1 MIKRLTSLQNE
12 TVKKAA
18 SLQQKKYRLREGLF
32 LVEGVRAVREV
43 RSSSW
48 TVTAYFFTDLPEDFQ
63 KEAQGS
69 DIPYYEVT
77 GDIMKKLTATE
88 EPQSL
93 AALVRLKERSL
104 ETVHPERGLILVL
117 DEIHDPGNVGTMIR
131 TARAMNAQ
139 GVILLSGS
147 ADLYNPRWCVQ
158 PWETSSISR
167 SLRESRKT
175 PL

>member
-77 GDIMKKLTATE
+77 GDIMKKT
-88 EPQSL
+88 
-93 AALVRLKERSL
+93 
-104 ETVHPERGLILVL
+104 
-117 DEIHDPGNVGTMIR
+117 DGNGRAPIVGR
-131 TARAMNAQ
+131 F
-139 GVILLSGS
+139 G
-147 ADLYNPRWCVQ
+147 P
-158 PWETSSISR
+158 P
-167 SLRESRKT
+167 
-175 PL
+175 

>member
-104 ETVHPERGLILVL
+104 
-117 DEIHDPGNVGTMIR
+117 
-131 TARAMNAQ
+131 
-139 GVILLSGS
+139 
-147 ADLYNPRWCVQ
+147 
-158 PWETSSISR
+158 
-167 SLRESRKT
+167 
-175 PL
+175 